1 MRRLRATAYFAAGI
15 ALCFT
20 VMTAIHAVGAV
31 PRSYSPY
38 RKLKLF
44 TRVLSYVEN
53 NYVEFVDDRKLIY
66 GAIGGMLNVL
76 DPHSIFMPPDQY
88 RQLKAD
94 TQGEFF
100 GIGIEVEIRKGWITV
115 ISPIEGSPA
124 HQAGLKSG
132 DQIVEI
138 EGKSTADLPMHQA
151 VRIMRGPRGS
161 RVKIAVKR
169 AGAKKPIPFEI
180 TRDVIKIVSVTSKR
194 LPNNI
199 GYIRIKSFQEQTHE
213 ALGRALKELNK
224 DKRLAGLILDLRN
237 NPGGLLSQAIRVSDF
252 FIDRGLIV
260 TTRGQRGV
268 IQEAE
273 KAHRSGTYKNVP
285 ITCIVNEGSASAA
298 EIVAGALQDHKRAVI
313 LGSSTFG
320 KGSVQQIIELDD
332 GSALKLTVA
341 RYYTP
346 KGRSIQEHGIQP
358 DIIVQATAPASQK
371 KRGVRERDLRGHL
384 RNPKAAGKN
393 KVGRSRLKDF
403 QLQTAIDHLHAA
415 QIFNRHLFNKKT
427 ADEKGS

>member
-1 MRRLRATAYFAAGI
+1 MRRIRAAATFAAGM
-15 ALCFT
+15 AVCFT
-20 VMTAIHAVGAV
+20 ILGAIHAVGAP

-53 NYVEFVDDRKLIY
+53 NYVEVVDDEKLIH

-76 DPHSIFMPPDQY
+76 DPHSAFMPPDQY
-88 RQLKAD
+88 QQLKAD

-124 HQAGLKSG
+124 FLAGLKSG

-138 EGKSTADLPMHQA
+138 EGKSTADLRMHEA
-151 VRIMRGPRGS
+151 VRTMRGPRGS
-161 RVKIAVKR
+161 RVKIGVRRK
-169 AGAKKPIPFEI
+169 GSAKTIRFEI
-180 TRDVIKIVSVTSKR
+180 TRDVVKIVSVTSKR
-194 LPNNI
+194 LNDNI

-213 ALGRALKELNK
+213 ALGRALRELNK
-224 DKRLAGLILDLRN
+224 EKKLSGLVLDLRN
-237 NPGGLLSQAIRVSDF
+237 NPGGLLSQAIRVTDF
-252 FIDRGLIV
+252 FIDHGLIV

-273 KAHRSGTYKNVP
+273 KAHRSGTYKDFP
-285 ITCIVNEGSASAA
+285 ITCLVNEGSASAA

-313 LGSSTFG
+313 LGVTTFG

-332 GSALKLTVA
+332 GSGLKLTVA

-346 KGRSIQEHGIQP
+346 SGRSIQEHGIQP
-358 DIIVQATAPASQK
+358 DIVVQATAPAGRKSSMQ
-371 KRGVRERDLRGHL
+371 RERDLKRHL
-384 RNPKAAGKN
+384 RNPKTASKRKAA
-393 KVGRSRLKDF
+393 RPRLEDF
-403 QLQTAIDHLHAA
+403 QLQTALDHLRAA
-415 QIFNRHLFNKKT
+415 QIFSQHLVT
-427 ADEKGS
+427 EKGA